1 VATAL
6 TPRSRP
12 ARRRAAPRL
21 FAHDRSLGVRCVAG
35 ADEAGRGCLAGPLVA
50 AAVCLDLQR
59 LSRAG
64 RRALAD
70 LDDSKRL
77 RPDDRERLAAVLWAH
92 AAQVVVLSASAAT
105 VDRDG
110 LHHTNLRLLTRALA
124 GLRPRPEACLV
135 DGFRLGPE
143 APPHRAIVDGD
154 ARSAAIAAASVI
166 AKTARDRLMS
176 GPAATAYPGF
186 GFDHHVG
193 YATPEHHAAL
203 RATGLSPLHRRS
215 FQSVA
220 YPALRLFEEE
230 DLAGAVNAP
239 AR

>member
-1 VATAL
+1 MATTL
-6 TPRSRP
+6 TPRRRP

-21 FAHDRSLGVRCVAG
+21 FAHDRALGTDRVAG

-50 AAVCLDLQR
+50 AAVCLDLER

-77 RPDDRERLAAVLWAH
+77 RPEARERLAAVLWAH
-92 AAQVVVLSASAAT
+92 AAQVVVVSASAAT
-105 VDRDG
+105 VDREG
-110 LHHTNLRLLTRALA
+110 LHRTNLRLLARALA
-124 GLRPRPEACLV
+124 GLRPPPEACLV
-135 DGFRLGPE
+135 DGFRLGAD

-166 AKTARDRLMS
+166 AKTARDRLMC

-186 GFDHHVG
+186 GFDRHVG

-220 YPALRLFEEE
+220 YPALRLFGDETSI
-230 DLAGAVNAP
+230 GPVNAP
-239 AR
+239 GS